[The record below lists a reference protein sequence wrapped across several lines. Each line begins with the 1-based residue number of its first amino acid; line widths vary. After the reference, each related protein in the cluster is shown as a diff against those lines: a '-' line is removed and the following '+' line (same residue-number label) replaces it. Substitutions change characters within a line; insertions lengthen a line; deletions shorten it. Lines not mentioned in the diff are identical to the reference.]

1 MDTLC
6 TRYGID
12 NMSVLR
18 VLLVDHAP
26 FFGGAESFLL
36 DLLSALN
43 RDEFAP
49 SIVADP
55 RSPVLERFRASGD
68 LVLTTPLPQI
78 NRSPFFLW
86 RLLYAGARLAR
97 LACVA
102 RADVMH
108 SFTVRTHLIG
118 AVAAQ
123 LSGVPLLWRVCDD
136 TLPRWAGS
144 LFGRVPRVIVAVS
157 QHIASSYPNLRF
169 DGFAPDG
176 ARPPSA
182 ISRGD
187 ARAELGL
194 RANELVVAHLGRLV
208 RWKGQDVFIRALA
221 RVAQTIP
228 NARGLIVGAW
238 HAEDAK
244 PGPLGGGET
253 YYRELCAL
261 AEQLGAP
268 VTFTGFLRDPD
279 QVYAAADIVAHTS
292 TAPEPFGRTVIEAMI
307 AGCPVVA
314 ANAGALPEIVVDGA
328 TGILTP
334 PGDDAALAA
343 ALVSLLTSETRRAQ
357 MGAAARA
364 RAEVEYTLDKMTRR
378 MEQFYHLTAQAKI
391 EN

>member
-1 MDTLC
+1 
-6 TRYGID
+6 
-12 NMSVLR
+12 MSGLR

-49 SIVADP
+49 IIVTDP
-55 RSPVLERFRASGD
+55 RSPVVERFRASGD
-68 LVLTTPLPQI
+68 PVLTTPLPRI

-97 LACVA
+97 LARVA

-118 AVAAQ
+118 AVASQ

-144 LFGRVPRVIVAVS
+144 LFGRVPRCIVAVS
-157 QHIASSYPNLRF
+157 QYIVSCYPNLRF

-182 ISRGD
+182 IARTA

-194 RANELVVAHLGRLV
+194 REDELVVAHLGRLV

-221 RVAQTIP
+221 RAAQAIP

-238 HAEDAK
+238 HAEDEK
-244 PGPLGGGET
+244 PGPLGGGES
-253 YYRELCAL
+253 YYRELSAL
-261 AEQLGAP
+261 VERLSAP
-268 VTFTGFLRDPD
+268 VTFAGFLRDPD
-279 QVYAAADIVAHTS
+279 KVYAAADIVVHTS

-314 ANAGALPEIVVDGA
+314 ANAGALPEIVVNGA

-334 PGDDAALAA
+334 SGDVVALAD
-343 ALVSLLTSETRRAQ
+343 ALISLLTSEARRAQ
-357 MGAAARA
+357 MGNAARQ
-364 RAEVEYTLDKMTRR
+364 RAEAEYTLDKMTRR
-378 MEQFYHLTAQAKI
+378 MEQFYRSTAQSIIA
-391 EN
+391 NLS